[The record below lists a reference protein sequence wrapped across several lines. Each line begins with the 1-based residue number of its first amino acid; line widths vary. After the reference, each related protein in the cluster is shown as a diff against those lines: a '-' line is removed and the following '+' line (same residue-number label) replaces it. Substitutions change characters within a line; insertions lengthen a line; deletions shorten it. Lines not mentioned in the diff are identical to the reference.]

1 MPGMNELLRVGE
13 AAQYLGVTTG
23 TIRRWEASGRL
34 LGQRVGWRQDRRFCR
49 DDLELMRKPGLRPE
63 ISTTAKVRREALYI
77 RVSGRGDQMPSLESQ
92 EKELRASAQG
102 KVITVY
108 RDVGSGFA
116 YGKICR

>member
-1 MPGMNELLRVGE
+1 
-13 AAQYLGVTTG
+13 
-23 TIRRWEASGRL
+23 
-34 LGQRVGWRQDRRFCR
+34 
-49 DDLELMRKPGLRPE
+49 MRKPGLRPE